1 MSWIY
6 HFDIRLMRATAVQMR
21 TSLRLTGLAG
31 LLTTGAVLAAGCTSS
46 QPQPATSAFAGAAT
60 PSGTWA
66 YPNGDLDN
74 TRDAAGSAISA
85 ANVASLREAWS
96 FHLTGTAAA
105 GVHGAGSLA
114 ANPVVVNGTVYL
126 QDLDANVYAIALATG
141 KLRWEHQV
149 NVPEATG
156 PGPDGVV
163 VSNGVVY
170 ADTPT
175 SVFALNASTGAAIWS
190 DSTLLTSGQ
199 GTFEIQPTVAGGRVY
214 LASAYGSGPGG
225 GVLMAL
231 DAASGK
237 LLWKFSTLVG
247 GEAPGVAALGLGSG
261 GAWQTPLVGSDG
273 SVTFGI
279 GNPYQSIGEAITHPT
294 RQLYTDSVLNL
305 DAATGKLRW
314 YYQGVPNDFMDHD
327 LQASPIAVTVGG
339 VPAIIGGGKVGI
351 VYAMNASTGALL
363 WKTPVGVH
371 NGTDDA
377 GLLLLEHKLT
387 IKLPYTWEPGSL
399 GGVLT
404 NMAVADGSVYAA
416 AINVA
421 LKSTTMSSVD
431 GDASGGGASSG
442 DVEALNLATGAVEW
456 DTKVS
461 SLPLGAVTVSNDL
474 VLTTLW
480 NGTLIALNRAT
491 GAILY
496 RKALPTTT
504 NAPLAVFGNTVL
516 VPAGGPE
523 TSATGGGGDPQLVAY
538 SLP

>member
-1 MSWIY
+1 MY
-6 HFDIRLMRATAVQMR
+6 
-21 TSLRLTGLAG
+21 G
-31 LLTTGAVLAAGCTSS
+31 
-46 QPQPATSAFAGAAT
+46 
-60 PSGTWA
+60 
-66 YPNGDLDN
+66 
-74 TRDAAGSAISA
+74 
-85 ANVASLREAWS
+85 
-96 FHLTGTAAA
+96 
-105 GVHGAGSLA
+105 
-114 ANPVVVNGTVYL
+114 
-126 QDLDANVYAIALATG
+126 
-141 KLRWEHQV
+141 
-149 NVPEATG
+149 
-156 PGPDGVV
+156 
-163 VSNGVVY
+163 
-170 ADTPT
+170 DTPT
-175 SVFALNASTGAAIWS
+175 SVFALNASTGAVIWS
-190 DSTLLTSGQ
+190 NNGLLASGQ
-199 GTFEIQPTVAGGRVY
+199 GTFEIQPTVASGRVY

-225 GVLMAL
+225 GVLIAL

-237 LLWKFSTLVG
+237 PLWKFNTVIG

-327 LQASPIAVTVGG
+327 LQASPIAATVGG

-416 AINVA
+416 AIDVA
-421 LKSTTMSSVD
+421 LKSTTMSSAD
-431 GDASGGGASSG
+431 GD
-442 DVEALNLATGAVEW
+442 
-456 DTKVS
+456 
-461 SLPLGAVTVSNDL
+461 
-474 VLTTLW
+474 
-480 NGTLIALNRAT
+480 
-491 GAILY
+491 
-496 RKALPTTT
+496 
-504 NAPLAVFGNTVL
+504 
-516 VPAGGPE
+516 
-523 TSATGGGGDPQLVAY
+523 TSGGGDPAV
-538 SLP
+538 S

>member
-1 MSWIY
+1 
-6 HFDIRLMRATAVQMR
+6 MR
-21 TSLRLTGLAG
+21 TSVRFTGLAG
-31 LLTTGAVLAAGCTSS
+31 LLAAATLLAAGCSS
-46 QPQPATSAFAGAAT
+46 GQPQPATSAFAGAAT

-66 YPNGDLDN
+66 YPNGDLAN
-74 TRDAAGSAISA
+74 TRDAASTISS
-85 ANVASLREAWS
+85 ANVSSLREAWS

-114 ANPVVVNGTVYL
+114 ANPVVAGGTVYL

-156 PGPDGVV
+156 PGPDGVAV
-163 VSNGVVY
+163 AHGVVY
-170 ADTPT
+170 GDTPT
-175 SVFALNASTGAAIWS
+175 SAFALNATTGAVIWTNS
-190 DSTLLTSGQ
+190 GLLARGQ
-199 GTFEIQPTVAGGRVY
+199 GTFEIQPQVAGGRVY

-225 GVLMAL
+225 GVLLAL
-231 DAASGK
+231 DAANGK
-237 LLWKFSTLVG
+237 QLWRFNTVTG
-247 GEAPGVAALGLGSG
+247 AEAAGVASLGLGSG

-279 GNPYQSIGEAITHPT
+279 GNPYQSIGNAITHPS

-327 LQASPIAVTVGG
+327 LQASPIATTVSGA
-339 VPAIIGGGKVGI
+339 PAVIGGGKVGI
-351 VYAMNASTGALL
+351 VYAMNASTGALA
-363 WKTPVGVH
+363 WKAPVGLH

-377 GLLLLEHKLT
+377 GLLLMEHKLT
-387 IKLPYTWEPGSL
+387 IKLPYTFEPGAI

-404 NMAVADGSVYAA
+404 NMAVAGGSVYAA

-421 LKSTTMSSVD
+421 LKATTMGSVD
-431 GDASGGGASSG
+431 GNASGGGTTGG
-442 DVEALNLATGAVEW
+442 DVEALNLATGTVEW
-456 DTKVS
+456 DTPVS
-461 SLPLGAVTVSNDL
+461 SLPLGATTVCNDL
-474 VLTTLW
+474 VFTTLF

-491 GAILY
+491 GAIVY
-496 RKALPTTT
+496 RHTLPTTT
-504 NAPLAVFGNTVL
+504 NAPLAIAGNTVL

-523 TSATGGGGDPQLVAY
+523 TSATGGGGSPQLVAY
-538 SLP
+538 TVS

>member
-1 MSWIY
+1 
-6 HFDIRLMRATAVQMR
+6 MR
-21 TSLRLTGLAG
+21 TSARFTGLAG
-31 LLTTGAVLAAGCTSS
+31 LLAVAALLTAGCTSG
-46 QPQPATSAFAGAAT
+46 QPQPSTSGFAGAAT

-66 YPNGDLDN
+66 YPNGDGGN
-74 TRDAAGSAISA
+74 TRDADGSVISA

-96 FHLTGTAAA
+96 FHIVGTAAA
-105 GVHGAGSLA
+105 GVHGAGALA
-114 ANPVVVNGTVYL
+114 ANPVVTGGTVYL

-141 KLRWEHQV
+141 RLRWEHQV

-156 PGPDGVV
+156 PGPDGVAV
-163 VSNGVVY
+163 AGGVVY
-170 ADTPT
+170 GDTPT
-175 SVFALNASTGAAIWS
+175 SVFALNASTGAVIW
-190 DSTLLTSGQ
+190 TNNGLLTTGQ
-199 GTFEIQPTVAGGRVY
+199 GTFEIQPTVADGRVY

-225 GVLMAL
+225 GMLLAL

-237 LLWKFSTLVG
+237 LLWKFNTVAG
-247 GEAPGVAALGLGSG
+247 GQAPGVTALGLGSG

-305 DAATGKLRW
+305 DAATGRLRW

-327 LQASPIAVTVGG
+327 LQASPIAATVGG

-431 GDASGGGASSG
+431 GSASGGGTPGG
-442 DVEALNLATGAVEW
+442 DIEALNLATGAVEW
-456 DTKVS
+456 DTTVS

-474 VLTTLW
+474 VFTTLW
-480 NGTLIALNRAT
+480 NGTLIALNRTT
-491 GAILY
+491 GAIVY
-496 RKALPTTT
+496 RHPLPTTT

-523 TSATGGGGDPQLVAY
+523 TSAKGGGGDPQLVAY
-538 SLP
+538 TVR

>member
-1 MSWIY
+1 
-6 HFDIRLMRATAVQMR
+6 MRASVR
-21 TSLRLTGLAG
+21 FTGLAG
-31 LLTTGAVLAAGCTSS
+31 LLATATLLAAGCSS
-46 QPQPATSAFAGAAT
+46 GQPQPATSAFAGAAT

-66 YPNGDLDN
+66 DPNGDLAN
-74 TRDAAGSAISA
+74 TRNAASTISS
-85 ANVASLREAWS
+85 ANVSSLREAWS

-114 ANPVVVNGTVYL
+114 ANPVVTGGTVYL

-156 PGPDGVV
+156 PGPDGVA
-163 VSNGVVY
+163 VSDGVVY
-170 ADTPT
+170 GDTPT
-175 SVFALNASTGAAIWS
+175 SVFALNATTGAVIWTNS
-190 DSTLLTSGQ
+190 GLLSSGQ
-199 GTFEIQPTVAGGRVY
+199 GTFEIQPQVADGRVY

-225 GVLMAL
+225 GVLLAL

-237 LLWKFSTLVG
+237 QLWRFNTVTG
-247 GEAPGVAALGLGSG
+247 AQAAGVASLGLGSG

-279 GNPYQSIGEAITHPT
+279 GNPYQSIGEAIKHPS

-327 LQASPIAVTVGG
+327 LQASPIAATVSGA
-339 VPAIIGGGKVGI
+339 PAIIGGGKVGI
-351 VYAMNASTGALL
+351 VYAMNASTGALA

-377 GLLLLEHKLT
+377 GLLLLEHQLT
-387 IKLPYTWEPGSL
+387 IKLPYTFEPGAI

-404 NMAVADGSVYAA
+404 NMAAADGSVYAA

-421 LKSTTMSSVD
+421 LKSTTMGSVD
-431 GDASGGGASSG
+431 GNASGGGTAGG
-442 DVEALNLATGAVEW
+442 DVEALNLATGTVEW
-456 DTKVS
+456 DTPVS
-461 SLPLGAVTVSNDL
+461 SLPLGAATVSNDL
-474 VLTTLW
+474 VFTTLF
-480 NGTLIALNRAT
+480 NGTLIALNRTT
-491 GAILY
+491 GAIVY
-496 RKALPTTT
+496 QRKLPTTT
-504 NAPLAVFGNTVL
+504 NAPLAIAGNTVL

-523 TSATGGGGDPQLVAY
+523 TSATGGGGSPQLVAY
-538 SLP
+538 TVP

>member
-1 MSWIY
+1 
-6 HFDIRLMRATAVQMR
+6 MR
-21 TSLRLTGLAG
+21 TSARVTRLAALLAAG
-31 LLTTGAVLAAGCTSS
+31 VLLAAGCSS
-46 QPQPATSAFAGAAT
+46 GQPQPTTSAFAGAAT

-66 YPNGDLDN
+66 YPNGDAGN
-74 TRDAAGSAISA
+74 TRDAAGSAITA
-85 ANVASLREAWS
+85 ANVGSLREAWA
-96 FHLTGTAAA
+96 FHITGTAAA
-105 GVHGAGSLA
+105 GVHGAGALA
-114 ANPVVVNGTVYL
+114 ANPVVVAGTVYL
-126 QDLDANVYAIALATG
+126 QDLDANVYAISLATG
-141 KLRWEHQV
+141 KLRWEHTV

-156 PGPDGVV
+156 PGPDGVAV
-163 VSNGVVY
+163 ANGVVY
-170 ADTPT
+170 GDTP
-175 SVFALNASTGAAIWS
+175 SSAFALNASTGAVIWS
-190 DSTLLTSGQ
+190 NSGLLGSGQ
-199 GTFEIQPTVAGGRVY
+199 GTFEIQPTVADGRVY

-237 LLWKFSTLVG
+237 LAWRFNTLVG
-247 GEAPGVAALGLGSG
+247 NDAPGVAALGLGSG

-279 GNPYQSIGEAITHPT
+279 GNPYQSIGEAITHPA
-294 RQLYTDSVLNL
+294 RQLYTDSELNL

-314 YYQGVPNDFMDHD
+314 YYQAVPNDFMDHD
-327 LQASPIAVTVGG
+327 MQASPIAAEVGG
-339 VPAIIGGGKVGI
+339 RPAVIGSGKMGI

-404 NMAVADGSVYAA
+404 NLAVADGSVYAA

-431 GDASGGGASSG
+431 GDASGGGAAGG
-442 DVEALNLATGAVEW
+442 DVVALNLATGAVEW
-456 DTKVS
+456 STTVS
-461 SLPLGAVTVSNDL
+461 SLPVGAATVSNDL
-474 VLTTLW
+474 VFTTLF
-480 NGTLIALNRAT
+480 NGTLIALNRST
-491 GAILY
+491 GAIVFQ
-496 RKALPTTT
+496 RKLPTTT

-516 VPAGGPE
+516 VAAGGPE
-523 TSATGGGGDPQLVAY
+523 TSAKGGGGDPQLVAY
-538 SLP
+538 TVAP